1 MNPNNDEILNAVQA
15 SGYLFEQEIATIF
28 EKNDYF
34 VKTNVAFKDID
45 EEKSR
50 EIDVMAYKRIHYD
63 DENKISVG
71 IRVLAECKNNTNP
84 FVFIC
89 RDKNSYDNNYTP
101 PNFVFPQVEYR
112 IPIEGKAN
120 YFSVVKAFNYY
131 NLNIHFPFHKKNTK
145 AVQFCKI
152 VRKGKDWLAM
162 HEGIYDGLIIPIVKS
177 LEHWKTHDSHKTE
190 WKSYTIYF
198 PLIVL
203 NSEIY
208 SIDSKQSPIKIDKVS
223 NVSFIREI
231 HSKTLKDT
239 YLVDFVNK
247 QGLEIFIKDHIT
259 NFVGEFIKAIK

>member
-1 MNPNNDEILNAVQA
+1 MEQGSEIPEMRLWTALLGSMEHLSLGLA
-15 SGYLFEQEIATIF
+15 GYWL
-28 EKNDYF
+28 
-34 VKTNVAFKDID
+34 
-45 EEKSR
+45 
-50 EIDVMAYKRIHYD
+50 
-63 DENKISVG
+63 ENG
-71 IRVLAECKNNTNP
+71 L
-84 FVFIC
+84 
-89 RDKNSYDNNYTP
+89 
-101 PNFVFPQVEYR
+101 
-112 IPIEGKAN
+112 KAN
-120 YFSVVKAFNYY
+120 YFSIVKAFNYY
-131 NLNIHFPFHKKNTK
+131 KLNTHFPFHKNSTK

-177 LEHWKTHDSHKTE
+177 LEHWKTYDKHKTE

-208 SIDSKQSPIKIDKVS
+208 SINSKQSPIKIDKVN

-247 QGLEIFIKDHIT
+247 QGLENFIKDHIT
-259 NFVGEFIKAIK
+259 NFVEEFIKAIKWSIGYPL